1 MRAGLVVAALVAS
14 GVILTR
20 APNPFF
26 WVPVLWS
33 FVLFRAMR
41 WTARP
46 GWRAAWFNLYLL
58 LLGLAAIEGYFAI
71 ADAGDPGDAP
81 RYYEGY
87 YRPDDLL
94 GYSPRAKMR
103 TPATRR
109 YGDEVVYDVVYT
121 IGPDGLRV
129 APPGPAGSDAPCVL
143 FFGGSFTFGEGVGD
157 EAAIPYR
164 FGVET
169 GGRLATRNFGFHGY
183 GPHQMLAALEGGRVD
198 EVADC
203 APRFAIYQGMTPHVA
218 RSAGRSAW
226 DRSGPRYALAA
237 ERGVHL
243 TGSFD
248 DAPVDFSGRLSSI
261 LARSAAV
268 RRWRRQ
274 RLAAE
279 DIDLYV
285 AIVKRAGERFEAR
298 YPGARFHV
306 LFWDEPG
313 EPVAER
319 IVRELRAAGIP
330 VHGVR
335 AILPDLGSF
344 SFGDRGLRIRA
355 RSGAIEPDGYTLGE
369 YDGHPSAALYA
380 AIARRLAREIAA
392 APSS

>member
-58 LLGLAAIEGYFAI
+58 LLGLAAIEGFFAI
-71 ADAGDPGDAP
+71 VDAGRLADAP

-87 YRPDDLL
+87 YQPDALL
-94 GYSPRAKMR
+94 GYAPRENMR

-109 YGDEVVYDVVYT
+109 NGDAVVYDEIYT

-129 APPGPAGSDAPCVL
+129 APPGPAGPDAPCVL

-157 EAAIPYR
+157 DETLPYR
-164 FGVET
+164 FGIET
-169 GGRLATRNFGFHGY
+169 GGRLATRNLGFHGY
-183 GPHQMLAALEGGRVD
+183 GPHQMLAALERGRVD

-203 APRFAIYQGMTPHVA
+203 SPRLAIYQGMAPHVA

-226 DRSGPRYALAA
+226 DRSGPRYVLAA
-237 ERGVHL
+237 GGGVRFA
-243 TGSFD
+243 GSFGDRAED
-248 DAPVDFSGRLSSI
+248 DSSRLSAL
-261 LARSAAV
+261 LARSAALG
-268 RRWRRQ
+268 RWRAQ
-274 RLAAE
+274 RLAPE
-279 DIDLYV
+279 DIDLYL
-285 AIVKRAGERFEAR
+285 AIVKQAGERFEEK

-306 LFWDEPG
+306 LFWDELG

-319 IVRELRAAGIP
+319 VVRELRAAGVP

-335 AILPDLGSF
+335 AILPEVEALG
-344 SFGDRGLRIRA
+344 FGDGGLRVRA
-355 RSGAIEPDGYTLGE
+355 RPGTIDPDGYTLGE
-369 YDGHPSAALYA
+369 HDGHPSAAVHA
-380 AIARRLAREIAA
+380 AVARHLAREIGT
-392 APSS
+392 PPGP